1 MGRFARARA
10 SRSMVASVS
19 TALISTLVVAAC
31 SSGGAGA
38 PPSATTPPA
47 TSAGSPSA
55 TSPSPVAADLTIFGA
70 ASLSKVLEQVK
81 TAYETANPGSA
92 LTISTD
98 SSAALEMKIEEGAP
112 ADVFLSADTIN
123 PKKLIDG
130 GFADGDAVDFAGN
143 ELTIITPV
151 GNPGGLTN
159 PFDLAKS
166 GIRVIAAQDKVPI
179 NKYAKQLVDKLAGE
193 AGAPADFAANYA
205 ANVLSKEENVSA
217 LRTKV
222 ELGEGD
228 AGIVYVTD
236 AAASDKVDTID
247 IPDAAN
253 VLATYAGVVVKG
265 SNKADSAHAFLDWL
279 KGPEGQAILAKFGFL
294 PPPDG

>member
-1 MGRFARARA
+1 
-10 SRSMVASVS
+10 MVASVS

-38 PPSATTPPA
+38 PPSATTPSA

-112 ADVFLSADTIN
+112 ADVFLSADTMN

-166 GIRVIAAQDKVPI
+166 GIRVIAAQDQVPI
-179 NKYAKQLVDKLAGE
+179 SKYAKQFVDNLAGE
-193 AGAPADFAANYA
+193 ADAPVDFAAKYA
-205 ANVLSKEENVSA
+205 ANILSKEENASA

-253 VLATYAGVVVKG
+253 VQATYAGVVVKG
-265 SNKADSAHAFLDWL
+265 SNEADAAHAFLDWL

>member
-1 MGRFARARA
+1 M
-10 SRSMVASVS
+10 
-19 TALISTLVVAAC
+19 
-31 SSGGAGA
+31 
-38 PPSATTPPA
+38 
-47 TSAGSPSA
+47 
-55 TSPSPVAADLTIFGA
+55 
-70 ASLSKVLEQVK
+70 LEQVK

-179 NKYAKQLVDKLAGE
+179 SKYAKQLVDKLAGE
-193 AGAPADFAANYA
+193 ADAPVDFAAKYA
-205 ANVLSKEENVSA
+205 ANILSKEENVSA

-247 IPDAAN
+247 IPVAAN

>member
-1 MGRFARARA
+1 LLELAHTPRHGRHAQ
-10 SRSMVASVS
+10 SRGPSPHGSTRSSTGVAIHGGIGIDGVDIDAGRCSLQLGWCRS
-19 TALISTLVVAAC
+19 AAF
-31 SSGGAGA
+31 GDHPLRDVRRIAI
-38 PPSATTPPA
+38 
-47 TSAGSPSA
+47 A

-166 GIRVIAAQDKVPI
+166 G
-179 NKYAKQLVDKLAGE
+179 
-193 AGAPADFAANYA
+193 
-205 ANVLSKEENVSA
+205 SA
-217 LRTKV
+217 
-222 ELGEGD
+222 
-228 AGIVYVTD
+228 
-236 AAASDKVDTID
+236 
-247 IPDAAN
+247 
-253 VLATYAGVVVKG
+253 
-265 SNKADSAHAFLDWL
+265 
-279 KGPEGQAILAKFGFL
+279 
-294 PPPDG
+294 